1 MQSRALKKWAGFYA
15 NMAPPNNVLKAEC
28 MMFDAHSRIVLLVV
42 LQSEKR
48 KTARID
54 SVLMELSTNKLKE
67 VRGMHVYL
75 HQRCIGFP
83 VV

>member
-42 LQSEKR
+42 LQSEK
-48 KTARID
+48 
-54 SVLMELSTNKLKE
+54 KE
-67 VRGMHVYL
+67 NS
-75 HQRCIGFP
+75 
-83 VV
+83 